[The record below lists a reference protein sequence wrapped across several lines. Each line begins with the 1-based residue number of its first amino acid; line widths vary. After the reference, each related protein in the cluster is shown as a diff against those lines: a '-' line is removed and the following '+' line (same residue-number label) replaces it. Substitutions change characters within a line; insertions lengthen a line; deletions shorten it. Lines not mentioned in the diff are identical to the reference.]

1 MRGSIVVILAA
12 GLTFSVA
19 GSGALSGCKK
29 EEAKPAESGAKP
41 GEAGDSSKTS
51 TAFDSDNK
59 KKLSRFQREGLGQKL
74 GLEPITPEE
83 VKPMLPALKGGT
95 SLGEP
100 VATARGLR
108 VTAMECLTG
117 DQATIKTNLE
127 ARLNQLGFKAIR
139 MSERQRMNIITV
151 SAEKTPYRL
160 SATVRSGPYPDCPA
174 DQKKSKLLMSFFKR
188 PPRPPGAATP
198 GGSSP
203 GGATSSPGQP
213 PAQEKAGAPGTEKPA
228 DKAAGKPAGKTTVV
242 PPPEGGSVPAPKS
255 DPTK

>member
-1 MRGSIVVILAA
+1 MRGSIVAKVVLAA
-12 GLTFSVA
+12 GLLAVA
-19 GSGALSGCKK
+19 GVSGCKK

-41 GEAGDSSKTS
+41 GEAGESRGA
-51 TAFDSDNK
+51 TASDGDAK
-59 KKLSRFQREGLGQKL
+59 KKISRFSREGLGQKL

-83 VKPMLPALKGGT
+83 VKPMLPGLKGGT

-100 VATARGLR
+100 IATARGLR

-117 DQATIKTNLE
+117 DQATIKTSLE
-127 ARLNQLGFKAIR
+127 ARLNELGFKAIR

-151 SAEKTPYRL
+151 SAEKTPYRM

-188 PPRPPGAATP
+188 PPRPPGAAMP
-198 GGSSP
+198 GSSP
-203 GGATSSPGQP
+203 GGAATSPAQP
-213 PAQEKAGAPGTEKPA
+213 PAQEKAGAPGSEKPA
-228 DKAAGKPAGKTTVV
+228 DRAGKPAGKTEVL

>member
-1 MRGSIVVILAA
+1 MRGSTVSKGVLAA
-12 GLTFSVA
+12 GLIAV
-19 GSGALSGCKK
+19 ALSGCKK

-41 GEAGDSSKTS
+41 GEAGDSKES
-51 TAFDSDNK
+51 TATDGDSK
-59 KKLSRFQREGLGQKL
+59 RKLNRFSRENLGRKL

-83 VKPMLPALKGGT
+83 IKPMLPALKGGT

-100 VATARGLR
+100 IATARGLR

-117 DQATIKTNLE
+117 DQATIKTSLE
-127 ARLNQLGFKAIR
+127 ARLNELGFKAIR

-151 SAEKTPYRL
+151 SAEKAPYRL

-188 PPRPPGAATP
+188 PLRPEGAATP
-198 GGSSP
+198 GSSP
-203 GGATSSPGQP
+203 GGATSSPAQP
-213 PAQEKAGAPGTEKPA
+213 PAQEKAGAPGSEKPA
-228 DKAAGKPAGKTTVV
+228 DKAARPAGTTKVL